1 MTIIRKINFKIIFSD
16 FFYIE
21 YESETSFKIKLSIQ
35 SLTSKLTNV
44 IQNYADDT
52 SVYLVDSN
60 GFVYYL
66 NLNDDYLESVNRQS
80 ASFELF
86 ADCSRKF

>member
-1 MTIIRKINFKIIFSD
+1 
-16 FFYIE
+16 
-21 YESETSFKIKLSIQ
+21 
-35 SLTSKLTNV
+35 V